1 VETQFKPG
9 QKPHTWQPVGSERV
23 NADGYRQIKM
33 TDTGY
38 PPKDWVM
45 VHILLYEK
53 HHGPVP
59 KGHVIVFKDKN
70 REHIEIENLE
80 CISRRDLMLR
90 NTVHRL
96 PKELVQVVQLKGA
109 LQRQINN
116 RIRHEKQ
123 D

>member
-1 VETQFKPG
+1 
-9 QKPHTWQPVGSERV
+9 
-23 NADGYRQIKM
+23 
-33 TDTGY
+33 
-38 PPKDWVM
+38 
-45 VHILLYEK
+45 
-53 HHGPVP
+53 
-59 KGHVIVFKDKN
+59 VIVFKDKN